1 MDDVVAGLGFGCG
14 RVGPIQITGERDT
27 CHADK

>member
-1 MDDVVAGLGFGCG
+1 MDDVVAGLGFG